1 LSLTRPRSTRTIL
14 IIDDEDGI
22 RNVLGDVLQ
31 DEGFAILRAADGP
44 RGLALLQSE
53 VIDLVFLDV
62 WMPGMGGLDV
72 LRAIREGFPEVP
84 VVMISGHA
92 SIDVAV
98 KAVKSGAW
106 DFVEKPLSID
116 KTLAVVANALKVD
129 ELRRENRALKAHLLL
144 EDTMIGESAPMR
156 KVKELIRQSAGVNT
170 RVMILGENGTGKE
183 LVAREIHRQS
193 PRSRKPF
200 VEVNCAAIPDALLES
215 ELFGHEKGAFTSAVA
230 RRKGRFEQADT
241 GTLFLDEVADMSLSA
256 QAKVLR
262 AVQEGRFERI
272 GGEGSLTV
280 DVRIISATN
289 KDIPTEVAA
298 GRFREDLFYR
308 LNVVPITV
316 PALRERKEDLPLLV
330 DYFLRKFK
338 SPDAPVPT
346 FSPEAWKAL
355 VDHSWPGN
363 IRELKNYLE
372 RLSLMVD
379 DPIIGPDEARAFLG
393 VGQSSETPSP
403 LGPWTH
409 LGLNEAKDA
418 FEKAFIEEKLQENGY
433 NISRTAQAL
442 GLYASNL
449 HTKLKKFAIEV
460 ER

>member
-1 LSLTRPRSTRTIL
+1 MSLHRTIL

-31 DEGFAILRAADGP
+31 DEGFSILRAPDGP
-44 RGLALLQSE
+44 RGLSLLKTE

-72 LRAIREGFPEVP
+72 LRAIREDFPEVP

-98 KAVKSGAW
+98 KAVKCGAW
-106 DFVEKPLSID
+106 DFVEKPLSMD
-116 KTLAVVANALKVD
+116 KTLAVVGNALKVQ
-129 ELRRENRALKAHLLL
+129 ELKRENRELKAHLLL
-144 EDTMIGESAPMR
+144 EDAMIGECPPMR
-156 KVKELIRQSAGVNT
+156 RVKELIRQSAGVNT

-193 PRSRKPF
+193 HRSRKPF

-215 ELFGHEKGAFTSAVA
+215 ELFGHEKGSFTSAVA

-272 GGEGSLTV
+272 GGEGSITV

-289 KDIPTEVAA
+289 KDVPAQVAS
-298 GRFREDLFYR
+298 GRFREDLYYR

-316 PALRERKEDLPLLV
+316 PPLRDRREDLPLLI
-330 DYFLRKFK
+330 DYFFRKFRN
-338 SPDAPVPT
+338 PLQGPPPV
-346 FSPEAWKAL
+346 FSAEGFRVLAEHP
-355 VDHSWPGN
+355 WPGN

-372 RLSLMVD
+372 RLNLMVD
-379 DPIIGPDEARAFLG
+379 DPVIGADEARAFLG
-393 VGQSSETPSP
+393 GSSNGEAASSP
-403 LGPWTH
+403 LEPWVH
-409 LGLNEAKDA
+409 LGLNDAKDA
-418 FEKAFIEEKLQENGY
+418 FEKAFIEEKLKENNY

>member
-1 LSLTRPRSTRTIL
+1 MSLKQQIL
-14 IIDDEDGI
+14 IIDDEEGI
-22 RNVLGDVLQ
+22 RSVLRDVLQ
-31 DEGFAILRAADGP
+31 DEGFSVLVAPDGSEGLRILKC
-44 RGLALLQSE
+44 E
-53 VIDLVFLDV
+53 IIDLVFLDV

-72 LRAIREGFPEVP
+72 LRAIREEFPEVP
-84 VVMISGHA
+84 VIMISGHA

-98 KAVKSGAW
+98 KAVKHGAW
-106 DFVEKPLSID
+106 DFVEKPLSMD
-116 KTLAVVANALKVD
+116 KTLAVTANALKVQ
-129 ELRRENRALKAHLLL
+129 ELKRENRELKAQVFL
-144 EDTMIGESAPMR
+144 EDNMIGECAAMR
-156 KVKELIRQSAGVNT
+156 RVKELIRQSAAVPS

-193 PRSRKPF
+193 VRSRKPF
-200 VEVNCAAIPDALLES
+200 IEVNCAAIPDALLES
-215 ELFGHEKGAFTSAVA
+215 ELFGHEKGAFTSAIA

-289 KDIPTEVAA
+289 KDVPAEIAA
-298 GRFREDLFYR
+298 GRFREDLYYR
-308 LNVVPITV
+308 LNVIPITV
-316 PALRERKEDLPLLV
+316 PPLRDRREDLPLLI
-330 DYFLRKFK
+330 DYFLRKFRTSSGRPVPSL
-338 SPDAPVPT
+338 SPDAFQIV
-346 FSPEAWKAL
+346 A
-355 VDHSWPGN
+355 DHPWPGN

-372 RLSLMVD
+372 RLSLMAD
-379 DPIIGPDEARAFLG
+379 DAVIGPEEARTYLG
-393 VGQSSETPSP
+393 TTGPGVPEPTSP
-403 LGPWTH
+403 TAQWNH

-418 FEKAFIEEKLQENGY
+418 FEKAFIEEKLRQNHY

-460 ER
+460 EK

>member
-1 LSLTRPRSTRTIL
+1 MSPRRTIL

-22 RNVLGDVLQ
+22 RKVLGDILE
-31 DEGFAILRAADGP
+31 DEGFSVLRAPDGP
-44 RGLALLQSE
+44 QALRLLTAE
-53 VIDLVFLDV
+53 VVDLVFLDV

-72 LRAIREGFPEVP
+72 LRSIKEGFPEVP

-116 KTLAVVANALKVD
+116 KTLAVVANAMKVQELKA
-129 ELRRENRALKAHLLL
+129 ENRELKATLFL
-144 EDTMIGESAPMR
+144 EDAMIGECLGMR
-156 KVKELIRQSAGVNT
+156 QVKELIRQSAGVNT

-183 LVAREIHRQS
+183 LVAREIHRQGN
-193 PRSRKPF
+193 RNRKPF

-230 RRKGRFEQADT
+230 RRKGRFELADT

-289 KDIPTEVAA
+289 KDVPAEVAA

-308 LNVVPITV
+308 LNVIPITV
-316 PALRERKEDLPLLV
+316 PPLRDRREDLPLLIE
-330 DYFLRKFK
+330 YFFRKFK
-338 SPDAPVPT
+338 GQGDSLPT
-346 FSPEAWKAL
+346 FSPEAFDILAN
-355 VDHSWPGN
+355 HPWPGN

-372 RLSLMVD
+372 RVSLMVD
-379 DPIIGPDEARAFLG
+379 DPVIGPEATRAFLG
-393 VGQSSETPSP
+393 NGSVDLGATTP
-403 LGPWTH
+403 LAPWSH
-409 LGLNEAKDA
+409 LGLNDAKDA
-418 FEKAFIEEKLQENGY
+418 FEKAFIEEKLRENHY

-460 ER
+460 EK

>member
-1 LSLTRPRSTRTIL
+1 MSHQRSIL

-22 RNVLGDVLQ
+22 RNVLGDVLK
-31 DEGFAILRAADGP
+31 DEGFAVLRAADGHS
-44 RGLALLQSE
+44 GIKFLKTE
-53 VIDLVFLDV
+53 MIDLVFLDV
-62 WMPGMGGLDV
+62 WMPGTGGLDV
-72 LRAIREGFPEVP
+72 LRSIKEEFPEVP

-92 SIDVAV
+92 TVDVAV
-98 KAVKSGAW
+98 RAVKNGAW

-116 KTLAVVANALKVD
+116 KILGVVTNALKVQ
-129 ELRRENRALKAHLLL
+129 ELKRENRELKAHLLL
-144 EDTMIGESAPMR
+144 EDSMIGECPAMR
-156 KVKELIRQSAGVNT
+156 RVKELVRQSAVVNS

-193 PRSRKPF
+193 SRSRRPF

-215 ELFGHEKGAFTSAVA
+215 ELFGHEKGSFTSAMA
-230 RRKGRFEQADT
+230 RHKGKFEQADT

-262 AVQEGRFERI
+262 AVQESRFERI
-272 GGEGSLTV
+272 GGEGSITV

-289 KDIPTEVAA
+289 KDVPTEVAA

-316 PALRERKEDLPLLV
+316 PPLRDRREDLPLLV
-330 DYFLRKFK
+330 DYFFRKFRN
-338 SPDAPVPT
+338 PAQGPAPV
-346 FSPEAWKAL
+346 FSPEAFQIL

-379 DPIIGPDEARAFLG
+379 ESVIGPEEALSFLG
-393 VGQSSETPSP
+393 HAGGSEVLLASP
-403 LGPWTH
+403 LAPWTH

-418 FEKAFIEEKLQENGY
+418 FEKAFITEKLKENNY

-460 ER
+460 EK

>member
-1 LSLTRPRSTRTIL
+1 LSLKPTIL

-31 DEGFAILRAADGP
+31 DEGFAVIRAADGP
-44 RGLALLQSE
+44 AGLKVLKSE
-53 VIDLVFLDV
+53 IVDLVFLDV

-72 LRAIREGFPEVP
+72 LRAIREEFPEVP
-84 VVMISGHA
+84 IVMISGHA

-98 KAVKSGAW
+98 KAVKIGAW
-106 DFVEKPLSID
+106 DFVEKPLSMD
-116 KTLAVVANALKVD
+116 KTLAVVSNALKVQ
-129 ELRRENRALKAHLLL
+129 ELKRENRELKAHLFL
-144 EDTMIGESAPMR
+144 EDTMIGEGTGMR
-156 KVKELIRQSAGVNT
+156 RVKELIRQSAVVNT

-193 PRSRKPF
+193 TRARRPF
-200 VEVNCAAIPDALLES
+200 VEVNCAAIPDTLLES
-215 ELFGHEKGAFTSAVA
+215 ELFGHEKGSFTNAVA

-262 AVQEGRFERI
+262 AVQESRFERI
-272 GGEGSLTV
+272 GGEGTLSV

-289 KDIPTEVAA
+289 KDIPVEVAA

-316 PALRERKEDLPLLV
+316 PPLRDRREDLPLLI
-330 DYFLRKFK
+330 DYFFRKFRN
-338 SPDAPVPT
+338 PAQGPHPV
-346 FSPEAWKAL
+346 FSPEGFQVLA
-355 VDHSWPGN
+355 DHSWPGN

-372 RLSLMVD
+372 RLSLMID
-379 DPIIGPDEARAFLG
+379 DSIIGPEEARAFLG
-393 VGQSSETPSP
+393 HATGAELPPSP
-403 LGPWTH
+403 LSPWAH

-418 FEKAFIEEKLQENGY
+418 FEKAFIEEKLKENNY
-433 NISRTAQAL
+433 NISRTAQNL

-460 ER
+460 EK

>member
-1 LSLTRPRSTRTIL
+1 MSLHHSIL
-14 IIDDEDGI
+14 IIDDEEGI
-22 RNVLGDVLQ
+22 RTVLGDVLQ
-31 DEGFAILRAADGP
+31 DEGFSILRATDGP
-44 RGLALLQSE
+44 EGLRILKTEL
-53 VIDLVFLDV
+53 IDLVFLDV

-72 LRAIREGFPEVP
+72 LRMIKEEFPEVP
-84 VVMISGHA
+84 VIMISGHA

-98 KAVKSGAW
+98 KAVKNGAW
-106 DFVEKPLSID
+106 DFVEKPLSMD
-116 KTLAVVANALKVD
+116 KTLAVTANALKVQ
-129 ELRRENRALKAHLLL
+129 ELKRENRELKAQIFL
-144 EDTMIGESAPMR
+144 EDTMIGECLAMR
-156 KVKELIRQSAGVNT
+156 RVKELIRQSAAVHS

-193 PRSRKPF
+193 TRSRKPF

-289 KDIPTEVAA
+289 KDVPVEVAA

-316 PALRERKEDLPLLV
+316 PPLRERREDLPLLV
-330 DYFLRKFK
+330 DYFLRKFRGADQ
-338 SPDAPVPT
+338 SPPPV
-346 FSPEAWKAL
+346 FSPEAFQVVA
-355 VDHSWPGN
+355 DHPWPGN

-379 DPIIGPDEARAFLG
+379 DPVIGPDEARAFLG
-393 VGQSSETPSP
+393 SGSSMGSGTPNPLSP
-403 LGPWTH
+403 WAH
-409 LGLNEAKDA
+409 LGLNDAKDA
-418 FEKAFIEEKLQENGY
+418 FEKAFIEEKLKENHY
-433 NISRTAQAL
+433 NISRTAQVL

-460 ER
+460 EK

>member
-1 LSLTRPRSTRTIL
+1 
-14 IIDDEDGI
+14 
-22 RNVLGDVLQ
+22 
-31 DEGFAILRAADGP
+31 
-44 RGLALLQSE
+44 
-53 VIDLVFLDV
+53 
-62 WMPGMGGLDV
+62 
-72 LRAIREGFPEVP
+72 
-84 VVMISGHA
+84 MISGHA

-106 DFVEKPLSID
+106 DFIEKPLSMD
-116 KTLAVVANALKVD
+116 KTLAVTANALKVQ
-129 ELRRENRALKAHLLL
+129 ELKRENRELKAHMFS
-144 EDTMIGESAPMR
+144 EDAMIGECAPMR
-156 KVKELIRQSAGVNT
+156 RVKDLIRQSAAVNT

-193 PRSRKPF
+193 LRSRKPF

-289 KDIPTEVAA
+289 KDVPTEVAA

-316 PALRERKEDLPLLV
+316 PPLRDRREDLPLLV

-338 SPDAPVPT
+338 NPSDGPLPV
-346 FSPEAWKAL
+346 FSPEGFKVL
-355 VDHSWPGN
+355 SDHPWPGN

-379 DPIIGPDEARAFLG
+379 APVIGAEEARAFLG
-393 VGQSSETPSP
+393 GGTGQEPTSALT
-403 LGPWTH
+403 PWTH

-418 FEKAFIEEKLQENGY
+418 FEKAFIEEKLKENNY
-433 NISRTAQAL
+433 NISRTAQSL

>member
-1 LSLTRPRSTRTIL
+1 MSSRTIL
-14 IIDDEDGI
+14 IIDDEEGI
-22 RNVLGDVLQ
+22 RKVLGDLLA
-31 DEGFAILRAADGP
+31 DEGYAILRAADGP
-44 RGLALLQSE
+44 EGLRLLKTE
-53 VIDLVFLDV
+53 VVDLIFLDV

-72 LRAIREGFPEVP
+72 LRAVKEEIPEVP
-84 VVMISGHA
+84 VVMVSGHA

-98 KAVKSGAW
+98 KAVKNGAW
-106 DFVEKPLSID
+106 DFVEKPLSMD
-116 KTLAVVANALKVD
+116 KTLSVVANALKVQD
-129 ELRRENRALKAHLLL
+129 LRRENRELKAQLFL
-144 EDTMIGESAPMR
+144 EDTMIGECAAMVR
-156 KVKELIRQSAGVNT
+156 VKELIRQSASVNA

-193 PRSRKPF
+193 ARSRRPF
-200 VEVNCAAIPDALLES
+200 VEVNCAAIPDTLIES
-215 ELFGHEKGAFTSAVA
+215 ELFGHEKGAFTNAIA

-280 DVRIISATN
+280 NVRIVSATN
-289 KDIPTEVAA
+289 KDVPAEIAA
-298 GRFREDLFYR
+298 GRFREDLYYR
-308 LNVVPITV
+308 LNVIPISV
-316 PALRERKEDLPLLV
+316 PALRDRREDLPLLA
-330 DYFLRKFK
+330 DYFLRKF
-338 SPDAPVPT
+338 STGPQRAVPSL
-346 FSPEAWKAL
+346 SPEALQVFA
-355 VDHSWPGN
+355 DHPWPGN
-363 IRELKNYLE
+363 IRELKNCLE
-372 RLSLMVD
+372 RISLMVD
-379 DPIIGPDEARAFLG
+379 EPVIGAEAARAFLG
-393 VGQSSETPSP
+393 SAPADPSASP
-403 LGPWTH
+403 LAPWAG

-418 FEKAFIEEKLQENGY
+418 FEKAFIEEKLKENGY

>member
-1 LSLTRPRSTRTIL
+1 
-14 IIDDEDGI
+14 
-22 RNVLGDVLQ
+22 
-31 DEGFAILRAADGP
+31 
-44 RGLALLQSE
+44 
-53 VIDLVFLDV
+53 
-62 WMPGMGGLDV
+62 V
-72 LRAIREGFPEVP
+72 LRAIREEFAELP
-84 VVMISGHA
+84 VVMVSGHA
-92 SIDVAV
+92 NIDVAV

-116 KTLAVVANALKVD
+116 KTLAVVANALKVQ
-129 ELRRENRALKAHLLL
+129 ELKTENRELKATLFL
-144 EDTMIGESAPMR
+144 DDQMIGECVGMR
-156 KVKELIRQSAGVNT
+156 RVKELIRQSAGVNT

-183 LVAREIHRQS
+183 LVAREIHRQGV
-193 PRSRKPF
+193 RSRRPF

-289 KDIPTEVAA
+289 KDVPAEVAA

-308 LNVVPITV
+308 LNVIPITV
-316 PALRERKEDLPLLV
+316 PPLRDRREDLPLLIQ
-330 DYFLRKFK
+330 YFFKKFK
-338 SPDAPVPT
+338 GNTAEPLPV
-346 FSPEAWKAL
+346 FSPEGFEILAN
-355 VDHSWPGN
+355 HPWPGN

-372 RLSLMVD
+372 RISLMVD
-379 DPIIGPDEARAFLG
+379 APVIGPEEARAFLG
-393 VGQSSETPSP
+393 NGSGTEAQAPSP
-403 LGPWTH
+403 LAPW
-409 LGLNEAKDA
+409 LPLSLNDAKDA
-418 FEKAFIEEKLQENGY
+418 FEKAFIEEKLRENNY

-460 ER
+460 DK

>member
-1 LSLTRPRSTRTIL
+1 MSHQRTIL

-22 RNVLGDVLQ
+22 RNVLGEVLQ
-31 DEGFAILRAADGP
+31 DEGFAVLRAADGP
-44 RGLALLQSE
+44 EGMKVLKTEL
-53 VIDLVFLDV
+53 IDLVFLDV

-72 LRAIREGFPEVP
+72 LRAVKEEFPEVP

-92 SIDVAV
+92 TVDVAV
-98 KAVKSGAW
+98 KAVKNGAW

-116 KTLAVVANALKVD
+116 KILAVVTNALKVQ
-129 ELRRENRALKAHLLL
+129 ELKRENRELKAHLFLD
-144 EDTMIGESAPMR
+144 DTMIGESAGMR
-156 KVKELIRQSAGVNT
+156 RVKELIRQSAVVNS
-170 RVMILGENGTGKE
+170 RVLILGENGTGKE

-193 PRSRKPF
+193 SRARRPF

-215 ELFGHEKGAFTSAVA
+215 ELFGHEKGSFTSAVA
-230 RRKGRFEQADT
+230 RRKGKFEQANT

-289 KDIPTEVAA
+289 KDVPTEVGA

-316 PALRERKEDLPLLV
+316 PPLRERRDDLPLLV
-330 DYFLRKFK
+330 DYFLRKFR
-338 SPDAPVPT
+338 SPAQGPIPT
-346 FSPEAWKAL
+346 FSPEGFQVLA
-355 VDHSWPGN
+355 DHPWPGN

-379 DPIIGPDEARAFLG
+379 DPVIGPEDALSFLG
-393 VGQSSETPSP
+393 HGLGTDAMALSP
-403 LGPWTH
+403 LTPWTPF
-409 LGLNEAKDA
+409 GTE
-418 FEKAFIEEKLQENGY
+418 
-433 NISRTAQAL
+433 
-442 GLYASNL
+442 
-449 HTKLKKFAIEV
+449 
-460 ER
+460 